1 MTKKK
6 IALWFMDF
14 AYAVSDTWKKYY
26 LAKLCLLGLCFIETY
41 RHSEVYSYSEE
52 EWITF
57 HLCLMSF
64 LLAIIMILRIIDFS
78 HGLYGIGF
86 YGMAFLL
93 LCSEFFCG
101 TYFPQIILWENEHII
116 VLTMAMIAIS
126 STIRTVTKISRLPSK
141 VIPCP
146 VSHAG
151 YGQASTAGE
160 AQMIKEITDEEMNI
174 SVIHESGHA
183 MMAYLLDEQIYS
195 MNLFPTPHVKA
206 DVLSGIADAEK
217 IKKMVFIFYA
227 GAATEEVTFGK
238 FSSGC
243 TNGPGSDFVRAAE
256 LIKQYIV
263 MTNPDV
269 SKTLLDEELKEE
281 SIRLSKEWY
290 QEAKEQLFSYQD
302 TIEKLANQFKLKKT
316 LTNKQIIRII
326 EEPKSKETT

>member
-1 MTKKK
+1 
-6 IALWFMDF
+6 
-14 AYAVSDTWKKYY
+14 
-26 LAKLCLLGLCFIETY
+26 
-41 RHSEVYSYSEE
+41 
-52 EWITF
+52 
-57 HLCLMSF
+57 
-64 LLAIIMILRIIDFS
+64 
-78 HGLYGIGF
+78 
-86 YGMAFLL
+86 
-93 LCSEFFCG
+93 
-101 TYFPQIILWENEHII
+101 
-116 VLTMAMIAIS
+116 
-126 STIRTVTKISRLPSK
+126 
-141 VIPCP
+141 
-146 VSHAG
+146 
-151 YGQASTAGE
+151 
-160 AQMIKEITDEEMNI
+160 MIKEITDEEMNI

-206 DVLSGIADAEK
+206 DILSGIADAEK

-290 QEAKEQLFSYQD
+290 QEAKEQLFPYQD
-302 TIEKLANQFKLKKT
+302 TIEKLANQFKLKKH
-316 LTNKQIIRII
+316 LRISRSFVSWKNQN
-326 EEPKSKETT
+326 PRRLHKSL